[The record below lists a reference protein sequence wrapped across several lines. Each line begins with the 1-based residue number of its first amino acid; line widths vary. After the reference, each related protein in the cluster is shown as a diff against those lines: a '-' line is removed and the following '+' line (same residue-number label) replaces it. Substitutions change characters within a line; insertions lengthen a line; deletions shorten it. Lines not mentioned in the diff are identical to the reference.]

1 MKSILSSI
9 LSLIVSSS
17 SKSPYVSHYSYDFQ
31 HGWLNIIVSEYNS
44 QKTNLSNDLDEGL
57 KSSEKQKLCAR
68 RTQPAYSGWLATL
81 SL

>member
-17 SKSPYVSHYSYDFQ
+17 SKLPYVSHYSYDFQ

-44 QKTNLSNDLDEGL
+44 QKTCGDIGIGNMSYNISFFVGKKMEKEGF
-57 KSSEKQKLCAR
+57 R
-68 RTQPAYSGWLATL
+68 
-81 SL
+81 